1 MMNAECVFI
10 TQVPVTELGDDGGEG
25 LVDDDL
31 HLDEVCLPIVCV
43 CVCVCNIQAC
53 MHIDK
58 YTHTFPMGESVQICM
73 QVCTQ
78 ILVCLLV

>member
-43 CVCVCNIQAC
+43 CVCMQHTG
-53 MHIDK
+53 MHA
-58 YTHTFPMGESVQICM
+58 YR
-73 QVCTQ
+73 
-78 ILVCLLV
+78 